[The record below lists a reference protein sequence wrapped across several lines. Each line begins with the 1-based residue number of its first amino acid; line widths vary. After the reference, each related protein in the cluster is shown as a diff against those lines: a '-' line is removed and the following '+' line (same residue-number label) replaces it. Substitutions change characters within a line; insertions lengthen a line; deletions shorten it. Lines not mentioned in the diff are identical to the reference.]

1 MGIIFEELFDLN
13 KGAVGLLMATL
24 MWAVYI
30 EFSGMGDRAFL
41 EEQLSQHLAEVS
53 DICFFLLAA
62 STIVEVVDAHQ
73 GFRALTDRLQVSSKS
88 TLFWLVGVLT
98 FFLSAILNNL
108 TVTIVMVSLMRKLLD
123 SDDERK
129 LFGAMI
135 VIAANAGGVWT
146 PIGDVTTTM
155 LWMNGQLSTA
165 HTITDLFACSLVSLI
180 ASMAVLQLSVEPS
193 PQLAAGVPPPP
204 PALAAP
210 KKPAPSS
217 AGLVL
222 GVGVGALLSVPVFV
236 EKTGLPPFMGMLTGL
251 GALWVVTDALHAEEQ
266 KEELQV
272 PAALSKLDT
281 SGILFFLGVLMAIGA
296 LDASGL
302 LKQLAVALSNAF
314 PSDEVVAAI
323 IGVASALIDNVPLV
337 AATMGMYDMAQY
349 PQDAQLWQL
358 IAYCAGTGGSILV
371 IGSASGVALMGLE
384 SVRAPPRSAVPRAAA
399 HGSFALTRA
408 RVLAAHQVDFIW
420 YLKKASFAAAVG
432 YAAGIAAYLGQGAL
446 FSHVLSAS

>member
-1 MGIIFEELFDLN
+1 M
-13 KGAVGLLMATL
+13 
-24 MWAVYI
+24 
-30 EFSGMGDRAFL
+30 
-41 EEQLSQHLAEVS
+41 
-53 DICFFLLAA
+53 
-62 STIVEVVDAHQ
+62 VDAHQ
-73 GFRALTDRLQVSSKS
+73 GFRSLTDRLQVSSKS
-88 TLFWLVGVLT
+88 KLFWLVGVLT

-123 SDDERK
+123 SADERK

-165 HTITDLFACSLVSLI
+165 HTVTDLFLCSVVSLL
-180 ASMAVLQLSVEPS
+180 ASMAVLQFSIEQPAPL
-193 PQLAAGVPPPP
+193 LAGQAAPPPP
-204 PALAAP
+204 KPKPAL
-210 KKPAPSS
+210 KPAPAS

-222 GVGVGALLSVPVFV
+222 GIGVGALLSVPVFV

-251 GALWVVTDALHAEEQ
+251 GGLWVVTDALHSEEERQ
-266 KEELQV
+266 ELQV

-296 LDASGL
+296 LDAAGL
-302 LKQLAVALSNAF
+302 LKQLAVALSDAV
-314 PSDEVVAAI
+314 PSDEIVAAI

-349 PQDAQLWQL
+349 PQDSQLWQL

-384 SVRAPPRSAVPRAAA
+384 QVRGMRFSLFYISFLLVSCARRTRGVAFAASSRCEPACRLPPARRSFAPLSAPGSARLLPQGGLYLVPEEGEPRRLCRLHCGHRRLPRAVVRARAPLKRLHAERDER
-399 HGSFALTRA
+399 RA
-408 RVLAAHQVDFIW
+408 QA
-420 YLKKASFAAAVG
+420 KAERTVSTF
-432 YAAGIAAYLGQGAL
+432 
-446 FSHVLSAS
+446 

>member
-1 MGIIFEELFDLN
+1 M
-13 KGAVGLLMATL
+13 
-24 MWAVYI
+24 
-30 EFSGMGDRAFL
+30 
-41 EEQLSQHLAEVS
+41 
-53 DICFFLLAA
+53 
-62 STIVEVVDAHQ
+62 VDAHQ
-73 GFRALTDRLQVSSKS
+73 GFRSLTDRLQVSSKS
-88 TLFWLVGVLT
+88 KLFWLVGVLT

-123 SDDERK
+123 SADERK

-165 HTITDLFACSLVSLI
+165 HTVTDLFLCSVVSLL
-180 ASMAVLQLSVEPS
+180 ASMAVLQFSIEQPAPL
-193 PQLAAGVPPPP
+193 LAGQAAPPPP
-204 PALAAP
+204 KPKPAL
-210 KKPAPSS
+210 KPAPAS

-222 GVGVGALLSVPVFV
+222 GIGVGALLSVPVFV

-251 GALWVVTDALHAEEQ
+251 GGLWVVTDALHSEEERQ
-266 KEELQV
+266 ELQV

-296 LDASGL
+296 LDAAGL
-302 LKQLAVALSNAF
+302 LKQLAVALSDAV
-314 PSDEVVAAI
+314 PSDEIVAAI

-349 PQDAQLWQL
+349 PQDSQLWQL

-384 SVRAPPRSAVPRAAA
+384 QVRGMRFPFNTFFLFWFLARACGRRVAPPRLAAWPTAVPSRCEPACQLPLARR
-399 HGSFALTRA
+399 SFAPLCAPGSARLLPPGGLYLVPEEGEPRRLCRLHCGHLRLPRAVVRA
-408 RVLAAHQVDFIW
+408 RAP
-420 YLKKASFAAAVG
+420 LKRLHAERDKRCAQAKAERTVSTF
-432 YAAGIAAYLGQGAL
+432 
-446 FSHVLSAS
+446 